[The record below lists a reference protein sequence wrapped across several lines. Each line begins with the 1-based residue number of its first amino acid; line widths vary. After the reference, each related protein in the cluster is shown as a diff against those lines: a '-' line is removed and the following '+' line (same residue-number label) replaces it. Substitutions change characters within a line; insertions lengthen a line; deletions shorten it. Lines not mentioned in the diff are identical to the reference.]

1 MINMGVP
8 ALIGVCQQST
18 GGGGSSF
25 SITSFTTVTVSFGTN
40 TGNQQTIAAGVAVT
54 TVLDSSNS
62 FSVPASGLRS
72 FFDEENAGIPVQH
85 SFTPVINGSNI
96 AASDLPTD
104 GNCIVRYSFSF
115 DPTSFPL
122 KIYDNANEEIMTTSP
137 TEIIFENLNR
147 STFTSASSTLPTVDL
162 SAASQFKALIAPNPG
177 EIANTPPEIT
187 AEVKIL
193 KGDGSYLTQTQA
205 INFQD
210 KNAIAPFVV
219 GG

>member
-1 MINMGVP
+1 MGVP

-25 SITSFTTVTVSFGTN
+25 SITSFTTVTASYGTSVAN
-40 TGNQQTIAAGVAVT
+40 NAPISAGVAVT
-54 TVLDSSNS
+54 TVLDSSNT
-62 FSVPASGLRS
+62 FSVPPSGLRS
-72 FFDEENAGIPVQH
+72 FFEEETAGIPVQH

-104 GNCIVRYSFSF
+104 GNCTVRYSFSF
-115 DPTSFPL
+115 DPTSFPV
-122 KIYDNANEEIMTTSP
+122 KIYDNANEETISTSP
-137 TEIIFENLNR
+137 TEIIFTGLNR
-147 STFTSASSTLPTVDL
+147 STFTSASSTLPTVDVNE
-162 SAASQFKALIAPNPG
+162 ASQFKALIAPNPG

-187 AEVKIL
+187 VEVKIL

-210 KNAIAPFVV
+210 KNAIAPFVI